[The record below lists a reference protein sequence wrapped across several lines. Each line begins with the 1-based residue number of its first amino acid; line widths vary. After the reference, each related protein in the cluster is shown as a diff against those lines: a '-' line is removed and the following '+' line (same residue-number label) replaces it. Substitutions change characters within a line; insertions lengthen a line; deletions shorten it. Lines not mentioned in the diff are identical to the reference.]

1 MKGRFLIS
9 IAMIALAGTGL
20 ITAAGQQPTSSPSSR
35 AAQTPAEEDEV
46 VRITTNLVQ
55 VDVVVTDK
63 DGRPVTDLAAEDFE
77 VLEDGRPQRIT
88 NFAYI
93 DLGSRAVE
101 PTSARRETNAAVP
114 VPPRKVEP
122 GRARRIIA
130 VVVDDLSLS
139 FESTAFVRD
148 DLKKFVRDAVGPD
161 DLVAIVRTSAGVGAL
176 QQFTTDKRQLYAAI
190 ERIRWYPLGRGGISA
205 FAPIRNDSL
214 SGGLSRPSGEA
225 SDGQTAAAT
234 SENANRPR
242 GEEALEEFRE
252 EIFTVGTLG
261 ALNFVIRG
269 LRELPGR
276 KAVVLVS
283 DGIPIF
289 NRSGESTR
297 VLDALRRL
305 VDLANRASAVI
316 YTVDARGL
324 PTLGLTAADDVS
336 GMTAEEIERRLNDRR
351 SSYFESQNG
360 LNYLAQQTGG
370 LFIRNTNDIAKGIR
384 RVLDDQRG
392 YYLLGYR
399 PEDATFDQSGR
410 RRFHRITVRVRRA
423 GLRVRSRTGF
433 YGVPDEEARPVRRTR
448 TEQLMAALTSPF
460 ASGEIDLRLTSIFVA
475 DPKFGPIVRS
485 LLLIDGSGLT
495 WQPEKDSWSKSV
507 MDVWAI
513 TFDADGRPVS
523 ETNRTYTMRARG
535 EMIEAVRRSGLIYT
549 MNVPVKRPGAYQLRI
564 AVRDAAS
571 ERIGSANRF
580 IEVPD
585 LKKKRLALSGIVLA
599 GSLPREDDQKEG
611 EAAVATIGPAVRR
624 FPPGATIDYG
634 FVIYNPKLDEKTG
647 RPQLQT
653 QVRLYRDGRTVFV
666 GKLSSFDPGRN
677 VDMRALQAAGRLQ
690 LGKEI
695 APGEYVLQVIVTDL
709 LDKRRIATQWTDFE
723 IIR

>member
-1 MKGRFLIS
+1 MSGRFLI
-9 IAMIALAGTGL
+9 L
-20 ITAAGQQPTSSPSSR
+20 ITVLCAVLLSASGQQPAPSASGQ
-35 AAQTPAEEDEV
+35 ATQMPAEEDAV
-46 VRITTNLVQ
+46 VRVTTNLVQ
-55 VDVVVTDK
+55 VDAVVTDK
-63 DGRPVTDLAAEDFE
+63 NGQPVTDLTAEDFE
-77 VLEDGRPQRIT
+77 LLEDGRPQKIT

-93 DLGSRAVE
+93 DFGSRATD
-101 PTSARRETNAAVP
+101 PTPMRREANP
-114 VPPRKVEP
+114 VIPMPPRRVEP

-148 DLKKFVRDAVGPD
+148 GLRKFVRDAVGPE

-205 FAPIRNDSL
+205 FAPIRRDLLRNGPNNPSDDARSAQTNGAATESSL
-214 SGGLSRPSGEA
+214 ARPS
-225 SDGQTAAAT
+225 
-234 SENANRPR
+234 SEQ
-242 GEEALEEFRE
+242 ALDEFRE

-283 DGIPIF
+283 DGVPIF

-305 VDLANRASAVI
+305 IDLANRASVVI

-324 PTLGLTAADDVS
+324 PTLGLTAADEVG
-336 GMTAEEIERRLNDRR
+336 GMGPEEIERSLSDRR
-351 SSYFESQNG
+351 LSYFESQNG

-370 LFIRNTNDIAKGIR
+370 LFIRNTNDIAKGIH
-384 RVLDDQRG
+384 RVLEDQRG

-399 PEDATFDQSGR
+399 PDESTFDQAGR
-410 RRFHRITVRVRRA
+410 RRYHRIVVKVRRT

-433 YGVPDEEARPVRRTR
+433 YGVTDEEARPVRRTR
-448 TEQLMAALTSPF
+448 SEQLMAALTSPF
-460 ASGEIDLRLTSIFVA
+460 ASGGVDLRLTSIFLA
-475 DPKFGPIVRS
+475 DPKFGPVMRS
-485 LLLIDGSGLT
+485 LLLINGGELT
-495 WQPEKDSWSKSV
+495 WKLEADGWSKSV
-507 MDVWAI
+507 MDIWAI
-513 TFDADGRPVS
+513 TFDADGKPVS

-535 EMIEAVRRSGLIYT
+535 ELLETLRKNGLIYT
-549 MNVPVKRPGAYQLRI
+549 MNVPIKKPGAYQLRV

-585 LKKKRLALSGIVLA
+585 LKQRRLALSGIILA
-599 GSLPREDDQKEG
+599 GSLPKEG
-611 EAAVATIGPAVRR
+611 EQKSEGEATVATIGPAVRR
-624 FPPGATIDYG
+624 FPPGALVDYG
-634 FVIYNPKLDEKTG
+634 FIIYNPKLDGKTG
-647 RPQLQT
+647 RPQLRT
-653 QVRLYRDGRTVFV
+653 QVRLYRDGQPLFV
-666 GKLSSFDPGRN
+666 GKLNDFELGPN
-677 VDMRALQAAGRLQ
+677 TNMRALQAAGRLR
-690 LGKEI
+690 LSKEI
-695 APGEYVLQVIVTDL
+695 APGEYVLQIIVTDL
-709 LDKRRIATQWTDFE
+709 LDKQRIATQWTDFE
-723 IIR
+723 IVK